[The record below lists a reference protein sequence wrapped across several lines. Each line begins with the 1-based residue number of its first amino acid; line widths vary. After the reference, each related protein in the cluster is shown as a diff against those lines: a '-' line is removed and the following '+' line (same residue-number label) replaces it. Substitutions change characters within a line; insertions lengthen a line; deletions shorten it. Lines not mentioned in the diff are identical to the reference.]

1 MRRESEKNPK
11 CHFRINSIVNNEKKP
26 KLQSLTANCER
37 LAVQKS
43 SRKTSKKVIWKWTKN
58 AKLEQAT
65 KNRKLFNWHG
75 AKLFWKLHKRVSPAS
90 CRFVARKVYIVS
102 LISSL
107 IDFPFSRQPSVIE
120 YQLSM
125 ATTVGRN
132 ELFSCVK
139 RPNGSLNRKRRKKI
153 VGNNFCSSESHG
165 ECKQWLRKCFIC
177 DTATWCPELNVN
189 AIDSKWNVNFA
200 LNKFWEWFWC
210 ERQLIVVLVDVYL
223 IMTDN
228 LYFGG
233 AICDVSCV
241 HDDQR
246 NVFFLSFDSDNVR
259 WCWNVTWKKFKN
271 SALMMLSADF
281 PSDPQ
286 GDLERVRLHVV
297 ACGRRRRKTKTS
309 ASQCAMCL
317 ETCWAS
323 FSFGE

>member
-233 AICDVSCV
+233 CHMRCFMCS
-241 HDDQR
+241 R
-246 NVFFLSFDSDNVR
+246 RPTKRFFYVFWLR
-259 WCWNVTWKKFKN
+259 
-271 SALMMLSADF
+271 
-281 PSDPQ
+281 
-286 GDLERVRLHVV
+286 
-297 ACGRRRRKTKTS
+297 
-309 ASQCAMCL
+309 
-317 ETCWAS
+317 
-323 FSFGE
+323 